1 MISYRFFLFC
11 SSPSFFTLAFLSKKK
26 KEEIRLQ
33 PNEQQNKYPSTD
45 KNRKIIGHF
54 LYRANVEVRTKL

>member
-11 SSPSFFTLAFLSKKK
+11 RSPSFFTLAFLSKK

-45 KNRKIIGHF
+45 KNRKIIGLF

>member
-11 SSPSFFTLAFLSKKK
+11 RSPSFFTLAFLSKKK
-26 KEEIRLQ
+26 GEIRLQ

-45 KNRKIIGHF
+45 KNWKIIGRF
-54 LYRANVEVRTKL
+54 LYRANTKL

>member
-11 SSPSFFTLAFLSKKK
+11 RSPSFFTLAFLSKKK
-26 KEEIRLQ
+26 EEIRLK

-45 KNRKIIGHF
+45 KNRKIVGHF